1 MLGNNFLKKNFT
13 FSFILILKVNFKLK
27 NFFTN
32 TYKKIIVKLQQLKP
46 HMLDNKQVDHLIF

>member
-32 TYKKIIVKLQQLKP
+32 TYKKNKLLNEN
-46 HMLDNKQVDHLIF
+46 LLF